1 LTCLL
6 SSFFLATIATPR
18 ENSTANQSQL
28 VENLF
33 DDQLRKPVEKLPTP
47 PAKPVESVQTA
58 NEPVLKTI

>member
-33 DDQLRKPVEKLPTP
+33 DDQL
-47 PAKPVESVQTA
+47 
-58 NEPVLKTI
+58 KTC

>member
-33 DDQLRKPVEKLPTP
+33 DNQLKNLLKNCRHNL
-47 PAKPVESVQTA
+47 
-58 NEPVLKTI
+58 LKTC